1 MIEMKP
7 GDWLVLIF
15 SLLLIPLSWS
25 LIDHPSAETSAIE
38 ITVAD
43 ASPTTY
49 SIMQQ
54 TQINVAGEL
63 GHSVIEI
70 RDGKVRFTN
79 SPCSGKVCILS
90 GWHQHS
96 GDHIV
101 CLPNRVS
108 ISLLAEQDRFDGINF

>member
-7 GDWLVLIF
+7 GDWLILIF

-25 LIDHPSAETSAIE
+25 LIDHQPAETSAIE

-43 ASPTTY
+43 NLPSIY
-49 SIMQQ
+49 SIKNNA
-54 TQINVAGEL
+54 QINVAGKL
-63 GHSVIEI
+63 GRSEIEI
-70 RDGKVRFTN
+70 RDGKVRFTS

-96 GDHIV
+96 GDHVV

>member
-25 LIDHPSAETSAIE
+25 LIDHPSAETTAIE

-43 ASPTTY
+43 ASPATY
-49 SIMQQ
+49 SIKQN

-70 RDGKVRFTN
+70 RDRKVRFSN

>member
-7 GDWLVLIF
+7 GDWLILAF

-25 LIDHPSAETSAIE
+25 LIDHQSAETSAIE

-43 ASPTTY
+43 SPPSIY
-49 SIMQQ
+49 SIKKNA
-54 TQINVAGEL
+54 QINVAGKL
-63 GHSVIEI
+63 GRSVIEV
-70 RDGKVRFTN
+70 RDGKVRFTS

>member
-7 GDWLVLIF
+7 GDWLILIF

-25 LIDHPSAETSAIE
+25 LIGHQSAETSAVE

-43 ASPTTY
+43 SPPSIY
-49 SIMQQ
+49 SIKKNA
-54 TQINVAGEL
+54 QINVAGKL
-63 GHSVIEI
+63 GRSVIEV
-70 RDGKVRFTN
+70 RDGKVRFTS